1 MLKRATIGDF
11 EAIEKFC
18 DRDICGIKSLCQIKA
33 YGFERDFLEIWC
45 MRNEEEVCTIVTR
58 FYDDITISSSEE
70 ADFEQLK
77 VFLDMFYW
85 KTVMCP
91 KWLCEKL
98 DLKNA
103 TVKNGYKYSAKLISD
118 CSAERLLEDDFRSA
132 YSLISREIPGSFK
145 ESRDAFLSFLS
156 DYTFRERRGFA
167 RGFCTH
173 SDGKLSSVAITS
185 AETDKNAIIS
195 GVACDSSLRK
205 KGLGKNTVHAI
216 AESLVKSGKK
226 PFVIALNESAE
237 GFYEHIGFNFVEK
250 IAFVERKN
258 DV

>member
-1 MLKRATIGDF
+1 MLKRATIDDF

-18 DRDICGIKSLCQIKA
+18 DRDICGIKSLSQIKA

-45 MRNEEEVCTIVTR
+45 MRNEKEVCTIVTR
-58 FYDDITISSSEE
+58 FYDDITITSSEE
-70 ADFEQLK
+70 ADFEQLV

-85 KTVMCP
+85 KTVMCSE
-91 KWLCEKL
+91 WLSEKL
-98 DLKNA
+98 DFENF
-103 TVKNGYKYSAKLISD
+103 TVKKGYKYIAESTDFSANMLT
-118 CSAERLLEDDFRSA
+118 EDDFRSA

-145 ESRDAFLSFLS
+145 DDREAYLSFLS
-156 DYTFRERRGFA
+156 DYTFRERRGLA

-216 AESLVKSGKK
+216 AESLVESGKK

-237 GFYEHIGFNFVEK
+237 GFYEHIGFSFVEK

>member
-1 MLKRATIGDF
+1 MLKRATIDDF
-11 EAIEKFC
+11 KAIEDFC

-45 MRNEEEVCTIVTR
+45 MKNEEEINTVVTR
-58 FYDDITISSSEE
+58 FYDDITITSCDKT
-70 ADFEQLK
+70 DFEQLE

-85 KTVMCP
+85 KTVMCTEQ
-91 KWLCEKL
+91 LCKKL
-98 DLKNA
+98 QFKNY
-103 TVKNGYKYSAKLISD
+103 TVKNGYKYFTQSSD
-118 CSAERLLEDDFRSA
+118 FCADVLTEEDFSSA
-132 YSLISREIPGSFK
+132 YSLISKEIPGSFK
-145 ESRDAFLSFLS
+145 DEREAYLSFLS
-156 DYTFRERRGFA
+156 DYTFRERRGMA

-173 SDGKLSSVAITS
+173 TDKKLSSVAITS
-185 AETDKNAIIS
+185 AETEKNAIIS
-195 GVACDSSLRK
+195 GVACDGTLRK

-216 AESLVKSGKK
+216 AESLVNDGKR

-237 GFYEHIGFNFVEK
+237 GFYEHIGFEFFER